1 MVKQDLI
8 EELCERTD
16 LTQSQALEV
25 IDTITAIAGEQF
37 IKGESIILR
46 GFGTFKVVEVKE
58 KVGRNISKGTQIVIP
73 AHKVV
78 KFQVSKDIKNK
89 LKK

>member
-8 EELCERTD
+8 EMLCNRTD
-16 LTQSQALEV
+16 LTQSKAREV
-25 IDTITAIAGEQF
+25 IDTMTDIAGEQF
-37 IKGESIILR
+37 TKGESIILR

-58 KVGRNISKGTQIVIP
+58 RVGRNISKGTQINIP

-78 KFQVSKDIKNK
+78 KFQVSKSIKNK
-89 LKK
+89 LK